1 MAILLAIMLT
11 SMVAGCG
18 KSDDKN
24 TGDIQSTENVEV
36 NENNDDVIGAVKEN
50 EENGVG
56 EISEKE
62 QAKRYY
68 AYLNE
73 YISGDDDALKNLVPL
88 EPYETSM
95 YDDKKDRYGFDI
107 FKSDHVGLLS
117 AFLEDF
123 DNDGSLEMLAV
134 FLRYSYTIDTVYGD
148 VFFEPGAL
156 FNDENTEYCCMELT
170 CRAYD
175 VNEDGEIENVCSY
188 PYALISTDSFG
199 RILVGIEK
207 VDDEYFIFGYSDSEN
222 LSTYGPRHFVV
233 GNLTT
238 GIPGKSIQWQYSSPF
253 EYGRAHAGNYNE
265 LLHIY
270 SPIEINDTTL
280 STLKLNPE
288 PELGTRLVTMV
299 DFEFVQEKKPMSDK
313 LIMTPTDNTNLRTHL
328 ESGGETWEKIELP
341 QGGKIEVP
349 KDDGAEKRFNEII
362 EEINNATGTTF
373 KGTNVTDENDKFE
386 CTYVSEQGNKIFL
399 TWDKSKECLSGVEVS
414 GSRGEE
420 WVAAKDV
427 LVGLPELGLDAEN
440 AALFTGEVK
449 SREDWLT
456 YTNGIEIG
464 EWKVSLFSVMEDT
477 FRAYKLTSD

>member
-1 MAILLAIMLT
+1 MAILLGIMLT
-11 SMVAGCG
+11 GMLAGCD
-18 KSDDKN
+18 KSGDEN
-24 TGDIQSTENVEV
+24 TDDIQDVDNVE
-36 NENNDDVIGAVKEN
+36 NN
-50 EENGVG
+50 ENGVG

-62 QAKRYY
+62 QVERYY
-68 AYLNE
+68 TYLNE
-73 YISGDDDALKNLVPL
+73 YISGDKTADSLANLVPL
-88 EPYETSM
+88 EPYETSL
-95 YDDKKDRYGFDI
+95 YDDKKDRYGFDV

-134 FLRYSYTIDTVYGD
+134 FLRYSYTIDTVYRD

-175 VNEDGEIENVCSY
+175 MNEDGEIENVCSY

-207 VDDEYFIFGYSDSEN
+207 VEDEYFIFGYSDSEN
-222 LSTYGPRHFVV
+222 LSSYGPRHFVV

-238 GIPGKSIQWQYSSPF
+238 GISGKSIQWQYSSTF

-265 LLHIY
+265 LFHIY
-270 SPIEINDTTL
+270 SPIKINDTTL
-280 STLKLNPE
+280 ATLKFNPE
-288 PELGTRLVTMV
+288 PDLGTRLVTMV
-299 DFEFVQEKKPMSDK
+299 DFEFVQGKKKVGTSWVGSDK
-313 LIMTPTDNTNLRTHL
+313 LIMTPIDNTNLRTHL
-328 ESGGETWEKIELP
+328 ESGGKTWKRVELP

-362 EEINNATGTTF
+362 EEISNATGTTF
-373 KGTNVTDENDKFE
+373 KSTNVTDENGKFK

-399 TWDKSKECLSGVEVS
+399 TWDKEKDCLSGVEVS
-414 GSRGEE
+414 GSRGAE

-427 LVGLPELGLDAEN
+427 LVGLPELGLEAEN
-440 AALFTGEVK
+440 VAIFSGEVK

-477 FRAYKLTSD
+477 FRAYK